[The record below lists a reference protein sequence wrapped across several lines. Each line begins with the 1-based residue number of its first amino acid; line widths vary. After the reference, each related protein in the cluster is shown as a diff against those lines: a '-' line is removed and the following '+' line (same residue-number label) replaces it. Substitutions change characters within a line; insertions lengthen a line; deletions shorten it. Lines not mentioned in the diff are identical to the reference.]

1 MRYHCHVTTAFPLH
15 RYQYSDYLRL
25 EEESSTRHEFLD
37 GEIVAMAGGTPEH
50 AALAMAVGRQLGNQ
64 LAGTPR
70 RVFSSDLRV
79 RVLATGLATYPD
91 VSVVCGRSERDPDS
105 PTTVTNPKVLVEV
118 TSDSSEHY
126 DRGPKLEHYQQI
138 ASLEAVVVV
147 SHRERR
153 VDVWSRAEGHW
164 TSASSGEGGTAPVAA
179 LAASIDVDALYDAAA
194 EP

>member
-1 MRYHCHVTTAFPLH
+1 VRYACSVTTVFPLH
-15 RYQYSDYLRL
+15 RYQFADYLRL

-50 AALAMAVGRQLGNQ
+50 AALAMAVGRQRGNQ
-64 LAGTPR
+64 LAGTPC
-70 RVFSSDLRV
+70 RVFSSDSRV
-79 RVLATGLATYPD
+79 RGLATYPD

-118 TSDSSEHY
+118 TSDGTEHC
-126 DRGPKLEHYQQI
+126 DHGPKLEHDHQI
-138 ASLEAVVVV
+138 PSLEAVVVV

-153 VDVWSRAEGHW
+153 VEVWLRAEGHW
-164 TSASSGEGGTAPVAA
+164 TRADWGQGGTAAVAALAA